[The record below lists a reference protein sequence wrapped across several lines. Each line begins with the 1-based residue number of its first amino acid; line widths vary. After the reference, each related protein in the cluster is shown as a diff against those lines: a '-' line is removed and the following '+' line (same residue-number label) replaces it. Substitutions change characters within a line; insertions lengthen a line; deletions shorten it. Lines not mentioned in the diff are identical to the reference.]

1 MAYQSKKHR
10 KFVASAVT
18 AAVVASAVAPAAGF
32 AAENT
37 KNFPDLAGY
46 SWAKEAI
53 DHLVA
58 KGAITGYPDGKFA
71 PGDSIKR
78 GEAAKILAEA
88 LDLTIDQNVKTEL
101 KDAKNHWASS
111 YIAAIQ
117 KHNKDIIK
125 GYEDGTFKPEQTI
138 TRQELAK
145 MVATAYD
152 LKANPAAKISFK
164 DNTDWGKDQVQA
176 LASLGIV
183 NGYEGGVFKPNAK
196 VNRAETAV
204 FVFRTEVP
212 AKRLPVELSTPQ
224 VTAVSAINATQLT
237 VTGSALNLLKAE
249 DLTLEGFAVSEI
261 TPAVDGKSATVKLAT
276 GILPNKEYTLKV
288 KNGDQTQDFKFSFG
302 LLVKSV
308 EVVAATVDEELTG
321 QSVKLKINGVETSI
335 DTLKA
340 AGYEV
345 NFAAVDSTGADATAT
360 LFGAAGGSV
369 TTGALASNLVAQLGK
384 DFKVM
389 ATVYR
394 GTEVVVSQYATVQVR
409 NLQALATAI
418 NSYELSNT
426 TTGITKQ
433 KSTTFVVNEKATIT
447 KANVTANGDKFDV
460 LTAGLSVKTSNAG
473 VISVNPTT
481 KELTANAP
489 GTATITVTYGQVSKD
504 ITFTVTNN
512 ARKLTSA
519 TVDKS
524 SVTLIDKTVAS
535 TATVN
540 VTALDQYGDPI
551 AGQQLYGTHIGGFVT
566 TLTPVPTALGAVTAA
581 ATGKTSFVLTEN
593 NKAGSGNVYIQD
605 ANGNVLANVSVR
617 VTANN
622 VTTTSKLE
630 VVEDALGV
638 RSDDTTLDLND
649 DKTVSFE
656 INNYTSENVYNDST
670 PTTGYFVVYN
680 PKVVK
685 TATNT
690 GDVTVL
696 NAQVRHEV
704 VAGDLVDGGLGF
716 EAVGVGSTDVAIY
729 RDASLSQ
736 LVAKTTITVTSSAPS
751 ITGLT
756 FKSVPTVNV
765 IGKVIKETDAL
776 TLTPG
781 VSSHL
786 VSGVS
791 LSKPSAHAVRYDP
804 TTGLLFIDQNDD
816 GVWNAVAGDDYA
828 LGKVLLTQTSGLVIG
843 GATIATSADL
853 GVGVGTAPTQ
863 LNDKGTLIVK
873 VVETDKDGV
882 APVTQNILASTT
894 INVDVK

>member
-10 KFVASAVT
+10 KFVAT
-18 AAVVASAVAPAAGF
+18 AATAALVASAVAPAAGF

-58 KGAITGYPDGKFA
+58 KGAITGYPDGTFA

-88 LDLTIDQNVKTEL
+88 LDLTIDESVKTDL

-111 YIAAIQ
+111 FIAAIQ

-212 AKRLPVELSTPQ
+212 AKRLPVELGTPQ

-261 TPAVDGKSATVKLAT
+261 SPAADGKSATVKLAT

-288 KNGDQTQDFKFSFG
+288 KNGDKTQEYKFSFG
-302 LLVKSV
+302 LLVKTV

-345 NFAAVDSTGADATAT
+345 NFAAVDSTGTDATAT

-394 GTEVVVSQYATVQVR
+394 GTEVVVSTYATIQVR
-409 NLQALATAI
+409 NLQAQATAI
-418 NSYELSNT
+418 NSYEMQNT
-426 TTGITKQ
+426 TTGIAKQ
-433 KSTTFVVNEKATIT
+433 KSTTLVVNEKATIT

-460 LTAGLSVKTSNAG
+460 LTANLSVKSSNSG

-489 GTATITVTYGQVSKD
+489 GTATITVTYGGVSKD
-504 ITFTVTNN
+504 ITFTVTNT

-524 SVTLIDKTVAS
+524 SVTLIDKAVPS
-535 TATVN
+535 TVN
-540 VTALDQYGDPI
+540 VDITALDQYGDAVP
-551 AGQQLYGTHIGGFVT
+551 AVQLYGTHLGGLVTGLTALPTAIGGVT
-566 TLTPVPTALGAVTAA
+566 NATTGKVTLT
-581 ATGKTSFVLTEN
+581 LTEN
-593 NKAGSGNVYIQD
+593 NLVGSGNVYVQD
-605 ANGNVLANVSVR
+605 NSGNVLTAIAVR
-617 VTANN
+617 VTATN
-622 VTTTSKLE
+622 TTATSKLE
-630 VVEDALGV
+630 VIKDAAGL
-638 RSDDTTLDLND
+638 RSDDAILDLND
-649 DKTVSFE
+649 DKTVSFGV
-656 INNYTSENVYNDST
+656 NNYTAENVYNDST
-670 PTTGYFVVYN
+670 STVGYFVVYN

-685 TATNT
+685 TVTNT

-704 VAGDLVDGGLGF
+704 VAGDLVDTGLAF

-729 RDASLSQ
+729 RDANLSQ
-736 LVAKTTITVTSSAPS
+736 LVAKTTLTVTSSAPS
-751 ITGLT
+751 IASVA

-765 IGKVIKETDAL
+765 IGKVIKESDAL

-781 VSSHL
+781 VSTHL
-786 VSGVS
+786 VSGVT

-804 TTGLLFIDQNDD
+804 VTGNLFIDQNDD
-816 GVWNAVAGDDYA
+816 GKWNAVAGDDYA
-828 LGKVLLTQTSGLVIG
+828 LGKLVLTQTSGLVIG
-843 GATIATSADL
+843 GVTIATSADL
-853 GVGVGTAPTQ
+853 TANVGTAPTQ
-863 LNDKGTLIVK
+863 LNDKGTLLVK
-873 VVETDKDGV
+873 VIATDKDGV
-882 APVTQNILASTT
+882 APATQTILASTT